1 MTEQEKIRDS
11 FSRLDLFLATHYSS
25 DENFNQ
31 RMKTQIKDFKIDV
44 FKYGYDE
51 ACERE
56 LRRRFGI

>member
-1 MTEQEKIRDS
+1 MTEQEKIRDT

-25 DENFNQ
+25 DKKLNQ
-31 RMKTQIKDFKIDV
+31 RIENQIKDFKIEV

-51 ACERE
+51 ACERA